1 MSPPPAIPTE
11 HRVISPDGRA
21 LQVQE
26 AGDPSGQ
33 PVLFHH
39 GTPMSRLIY
48 SGWDRTAAEHGVRFL
63 AYDRPGYGMS
73 DRHAGRNVAACA
85 EDVRAIAQHLDI
97 DRLGVI
103 GLSGG
108 GPHALACAA
117 LLGDL
122 VPRVVS
128 LAAVAPFDAEGLNW
142 FADTGESNVEETE
155 LFLSDPAAA
164 RAKYE
169 QDAEDMRTMTAAQ
182 LQQEYATIYSP
193 LDLECMEGD
202 FGAFLDAS
210 TKLGL
215 ALSIEGPWDDQTAFL
230 SPWGFHLPEIATP
243 VRLRQGRQD
252 LMVPY
257 GHGAW
262 IATQIPSVEPL
273 LSEDESHLSLL
284 DHLAED
290 LAWLQEAL

>member
-1 MSPPPAIPTE
+1 MPTIPAE
-11 HRVISPDGRA
+11 HRVITPDGRA

-26 AGDPSGQ
+26 AGDPGGQ

-48 SGWDRTAAEHGVRFL
+48 DGWDRTAAERGVRFL

-73 DRHAGRNVAACA
+73 DRLEGRDVAACA
-85 EDVRAIAQHLDI
+85 PDVRAIAAHLGI
-97 DRLGVI
+97 DKLGVI

-128 LAAVAPFDAEGLNW
+128 LAAVAPFDAAGLDW
-142 FADTGESNVEETE
+142 YADTGQSNVEETE
-155 LFLSDPAAA
+155 LFLADRAAA
-164 RAKYE
+164 RRKYE
-169 QDAEDMRTMTAAQ
+169 QDAQDLRTKTAAE
-182 LQQEYATIYSP
+182 LQPAYVSIYSP
-193 LDLECMEGD
+193 LDLKCMEGD
-202 FGAFLDAS
+202 FGVFLDAS

-215 ALSIEGPWDDQTAFL
+215 SVSIEGPWDDENAFVT
-230 SPWGFHLPEIATP
+230 PWGFDLTQIRTP

-257 GHGAW
+257 GHGVW
-262 IATQIPSVEPL
+262 IASQIPGVEAL

-284 DHLAED
+284 DHLDED
-290 LAWLQEAL
+290 LAWLQAAL

>member
-1 MSPPPAIPTE
+1 MSTD
-11 HRVISPDGRA
+11 HRVISEDGRA

-26 AGDPSGQ
+26 AGDPDGA

-48 SGWDRTAAEHGVRFL
+48 EGWDVTAKRQHVRFI
-63 AYDRPGYGMS
+63 AYDRAGYGLS
-73 DRHAGRNVAACA
+73 DRQEGRDVAACA
-85 EDVRAIAQHLDI
+85 ADVATIANALEI

-117 LLGDL
+117 LLEDL

-128 LAAVAPFDAEGLNW
+128 LAAVAPYDAPGLDW
-142 FADTGESNVEETE
+142 FADTGDSNVEETQR
-155 LFLSDPAAA
+155 FLTDRAAA
-164 RAKYE
+164 RSEWE
-169 QDAEDMRTMTAAQ
+169 QDAEQMRTLDAEQ
-182 LQQEYATIYSP
+182 LKQAYISIYSP
-193 LDLECMEGD
+193 LDLRCIEGA

-215 ALSIEGPWDDQTAFL
+215 ALSIEGPWDDQYAFVT
-230 SPWGFHLPEIATP
+230 PWGFDVAQITTP

-262 IATQIPSVEPL
+262 LAEQIPGVEAI

-284 DHLAED
+284 DHLDED
-290 LAWLQEAL
+290 LAWLAEAL

>member
-1 MSPPPAIPTE
+1 MPTE
-11 HRVISPDGRA
+11 HRVITPDGRT

-26 AGDPSGQ
+26 AGDPDGA

-48 SGWDRTAAEHGVRFL
+48 AGWDETAQAQGVRFIS
-63 AYDRPGYGMS
+63 YDRPGYGMS
-73 DRHAGRNVAACA
+73 DRHEGRNVSACA
-85 EDVRAIAQHLDI
+85 EDVRAIAHHLDI
-97 DRLGVI
+97 ERLAVM

-117 LLGDL
+117 LLPDL

-128 LAAVAPFDAEGLNW
+128 LAAVAPFDAEGLDW

-155 LFLSDPAAA
+155 LFLSNRAAA
-164 RAKYE
+164 RAQWE
-169 QDAEDMRTMTAAQ
+169 QDAQNLRTRTAEE
-182 LQQEYATIYSP
+182 LTQEYITVYSP
-193 LDLECMEGD
+193 LDQKCMEGE

-215 ALSIEGPWDDQTAFL
+215 ALSIEGPWDDESAFV
-230 SPWGFHLPEIATP
+230 SPWGFDLTQITTP

-262 IATQIPSVEPL
+262 IAAQIPGVEAI

-284 DHLAED
+284 DHLDED
-290 LAWLQEAL
+290 LAWLRAAL

>member
-1 MSPPPAIPTE
+1 MSTD
-11 HRVISPDGRA
+11 HRVISTDGRN

-26 AGDPSGQ
+26 AGDPEGK

-48 SGWDRTAAEHGVRFL
+48 AGWDEIAREHNVRFL
-63 AYDRPGYGMS
+63 AYDRPGYGLS
-73 DRHAGRNVAACA
+73 DRHEGRDVAACA
-85 EDVRAIAQHLDI
+85 QDVRDIASQ
-97 DRLGVI
+97 LGITGLGII

-117 LLGDL
+117 LLDDL

-128 LAAVAPFDAEGLNW
+128 LAAVAPFDAEGLDW
-142 FADTGESNVEETE
+142 YADTGESNVEETQ
-155 LFLSDPAAA
+155 LFLSDRAAA
-164 RAKYE
+164 RRQYE
-169 QDAEDMRTMTAAQ
+169 QDAQDMRTKTAEE
-182 LQQEYATIYSP
+182 LQAAYISVYSP
-193 LDLECMEGD
+193 LDLKCMEGE

-215 ALSIEGPWDDQTAFL
+215 SLSIEGPWDDEAAFV
-230 SPWGFHLPEIATP
+230 SPWGFDLTQISTP

-262 IATQIPSVEPL
+262 IASQIPGVEAI

-290 LAWLQEAL
+290 LDWLAEAL